1 MRAFSFYKKDTCR
14 KNNPIF
20 KTSFKAM
27 ITINQIR
34 HHYGEKV
41 LYDGIN
47 GVVGPRDRIG
57 LVGSNGSGKTTLLK
71 ILMGEMEAN
80 EGTIEKPDFV
90 NIGYLPQDG
99 ITVSGKTLYKEAES
113 AFGNILELQNKIAQA
128 DEAMLEMDTSSDEY
142 YDLIDVMGEW
152 EQQLEE
158 FQPDR
163 IKSKIERILTGIG
176 FKLSDLER
184 DTGEF
189 SGGWQMRI
197 ALAKLLLQNP
207 SLIILDEPTNHLDII
222 SQNWVEHYLKN
233 YQGAIIVISHD
244 RAFLDSVTNRTF
256 ELKMGALNI
265 YKGNYSFY
273 SVESKKQLE
282 VLRKAQAN
290 QQKEIREIKDFINKF
305 RSNVKKASLVQSRIK
320 QLEKIKLIEIPR
332 EEKKIF
338 FRFPK
343 PPPSSAKVITIS
355 GLHKAYGENVVFKG
369 LDLRIDHG
377 DRIAVVGV
385 NGAGKSTLARIMA
398 GQEPF
403 QEGTVENGINTMI
416 SYFAQS
422 QAEELNPSNTV
433 LEEVEKAAQGNTEA
447 NPRAALGAMLF
458 SGDAALKK
466 TSVLSGGEKNRVAL
480 SKMLMKP
487 ANCLILDEPTNHLD
501 LKSKAVLQDAINE
514 FEGTVILVSHDRS
527 FLDGVVNK
535 VLEVSKGSMRML
547 TCNVSEYIQRI
558 ESEMNP

>member
-1 MRAFSFYKKDTCR
+1 
-14 KNNPIF
+14 
-20 KTSFKAM
+20 M
-27 ITINQIR
+27 ITINKIK

-41 LYDGIN
+41 LYNEIN
-47 GVVGPRDRIG
+47 GVIGPRDRIG

-80 EGTIEKPDFV
+80 DGSIDKPDFV

-99 ITVSGKTLYKEAES
+99 IEVSGKTLYKEAES
-113 AFGNILELQNKIAQA
+113 AFGDILELQDKIAQA
-128 DEAMLEMDTSSDEY
+128 DEAMLEMDTSSEEY

-176 FKLSDLER
+176 FKLSDLDR

-197 ALAKLLLQNP
+197 ALAKLLLKNP

-244 RAFLDSVTNRTF
+244 RAFLDSVTNKTF

-273 SVESKKQLE
+273 TEESQKQLE
-282 VLRKAQAN
+282 VLRKAHAN

-320 QLEKIKLIEIPR
+320 QLEKIDLITIPR

-355 GLHKAYGENVVFKG
+355 GLHKAYGDNVVFKG

-398 GQEPF
+398 GQEPY
-403 QEGTVENGINTMI
+403 QEGTVEKGINTVI

-433 LEEVEKAAQGNTEA
+433 LEEVESAAEGNQEA

-501 LKSKAVLQDAINE
+501 LKSKEVLQDAINE

>member
-1 MRAFSFYKKDTCR
+1 
-14 KNNPIF
+14 
-20 KTSFKAM
+20 M
-27 ITINQIR
+27 ITINKIK

-41 LYDGIN
+41 LYNEIN
-47 GVVGPRDRIG
+47 GVIGPRDRIG

-80 EGTIEKPDFV
+80 DGSIDKPDFV

-99 ITVSGKTLYKEAES
+99 IEVSGKTLYKEAES
-113 AFGNILELQNKIAQA
+113 AFGDILELQDKIAQA
-128 DEAMLEMDTSSDEY
+128 DEAMLEMDTSSEEY

-176 FKLSDLER
+176 FKLSDLDR

-197 ALAKLLLQNP
+197 ALAKLLLKNP

-244 RAFLDSVTNRTF
+244 RAFLDSVTNKTF

-273 SVESKKQLE
+273 TEESQKQLE
-282 VLRKAQAN
+282 VLRKAHAN

-320 QLEKIKLIEIPR
+320 QLEKIDLITIPR

-355 GLHKAYGENVVFKG
+355 GLHKAYGDNVVFKG

-398 GQEPF
+398 GQEPY
-403 QEGTVENGINTMI
+403 QEGTVEKGINTVI

-422 QAEELNPSNTV
+422 QAEELNPYNTV
-433 LEEVEKAAQGNTEA
+433 LEEVESAAEGNQEA

-501 LKSKAVLQDAINE
+501 LKSKEVLQDAINE

-558 ESEMNP
+558 ESEMNS

>member
-1 MRAFSFYKKDTCR
+1 
-14 KNNPIF
+14 
-20 KTSFKAM
+20 M
-27 ITINQIR
+27 ITINKIQ

-41 LYDGIN
+41 LYNEIN
-47 GVVGPRDRIG
+47 GVIGPRDRIG

-80 EGTIEKPDFV
+80 NGSIDKPDFV

-99 ITVSGKTLYKEAES
+99 IEVSGKTLYKEAES
-113 AFGNILELQNKIAQA
+113 AFGDILELQDKIAQA
-128 DEAMLEMDTSSDEY
+128 DEAMLEMDTSSEEY

-176 FKLSDLER
+176 FKLSDLDR

-197 ALAKLLLQNP
+197 ALAKLLLKNP

-244 RAFLDSVTNRTF
+244 RAFLDSVTNKTF

-265 YKGNYSFY
+265 YKGNYSFFTE
-273 SVESKKQLE
+273 ESQKQLE
-282 VLRKAQAN
+282 VLRKAHAN

-320 QLEKIKLIEIPR
+320 QLEKIDLITIPR

-355 GLHKAYGENVVFKG
+355 GLHKAYGDNIVFKG

-398 GQEPF
+398 EQEPY
-403 QEGTVENGINTMI
+403 QEGIVEKGINTVI

-433 LEEVEKAAQGNTEA
+433 LEEVENAAKGNQEA

-501 LKSKAVLQDAINE
+501 LKSKEVLQDAINE